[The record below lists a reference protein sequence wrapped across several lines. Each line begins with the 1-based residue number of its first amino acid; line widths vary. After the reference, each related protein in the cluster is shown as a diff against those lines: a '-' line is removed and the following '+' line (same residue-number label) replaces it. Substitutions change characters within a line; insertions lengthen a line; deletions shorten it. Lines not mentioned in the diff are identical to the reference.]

1 MVRLF
6 QRSFNLWIIIRI
18 IMIIMTIL
26 FIIKGLT
33 EDNQHSQGRK
43 GIGWVSLYVILLINI
58 LIKDLTGQD
67 KILKTSRLTGGI
79 SIIISLVIFGL
90 YMFYHSSD
98 IQPLALP
105 FAVMAIFLGL
115 FDVMNVHRR
124 ESNY

>member
-1 MVRLF
+1 
-6 QRSFNLWIIIRI
+6 
-18 IMIIMTIL
+18 MTIL